1 MKLVL
6 IQPPIRDFY
15 DTDIRLQ
22 PIGLAY
28 LKSAVKK
35 HLPRIRVVIR
45 DYHAGWGRR
54 TVPWPKELRHLKAFY
69 GQEDKSPFSTFH
81 HFYHFGA
88 DFETIAD
95 ETAGEKPDLV
105 GISSLFSPYCR
116 EVLETA
122 AAIKR
127 KLNVPILA
135 GGSHA
140 SALPETMLAH
150 PAIDFVIR
158 GEGERPLVE
167 FLRKMSP
174 ASKPGVARRHQFRAL
189 SGVPNL
195 GFKKNGRIILNPC
208 GSNYP
213 VNRIPFPDL
222 PDLPKNRYLYEGK
235 PLCFILTSRGCP
247 YRCAFCSV
255 HTTFGH
261 RYRRR
266 SNSGMLRELKLRYS
280 QGYRVFDF
288 EDDNLTFDKKAAGR
302 LFRQFEKMFPKKD
315 VRFLAMNG
323 ICYWD
328 LNGELLGL
336 MRRAGFTHLNLS
348 LVSSDPSVCKSMR
361 RPLNRKKYRTVVSQ
375 AFKLGFRIVSYQI
388 LGLPGDSPDSMVKTL
403 VLNARL
409 PVLLGASPFYVPP
422 GSPIGDSLNEADPFT
437 TARLTNLGIES
448 AAFTREDIYTLFVT
462 TRILNFLKGIPLQ
475 KDCRLETALKSAAK
489 YSPRSRAGVFI
500 LKKLLREEPFSL
512 WTPRGF
518 RHQPFFKTELFHKAW
533 ASLDR
538 IVTRQ
543 GRSVLI

>member
-1 MKLVL
+1 
-6 IQPPIRDFY
+6 
-15 DTDIRLQ
+15 
-22 PIGLAY
+22 
-28 LKSAVKK
+28 
-35 HLPRIRVVIR
+35 
-45 DYHAGWGRR
+45 
-54 TVPWPKELRHLKAFY
+54 
-69 GQEDKSPFSTFH
+69 
-81 HFYHFGA
+81 
-88 DFETIAD
+88 
-95 ETAGEKPDLV
+95 
-105 GISSLFSPYCR
+105 
-116 EVLETA
+116 
-122 AAIKR
+122 
-127 KLNVPILA
+127 
-135 GGSHA
+135 
-140 SALPETMLAH
+140 
-150 PAIDFVIR
+150 
-158 GEGERPLVE
+158 
-167 FLRKMSP
+167 
-174 ASKPGVARRHQFRAL
+174 
-189 SGVPNL
+189 
-195 GFKKNGRIILNPC
+195 
-208 GSNYP
+208 
-213 VNRIPFPDL
+213 
-222 PDLPKNRYLYEGK
+222 
-235 PLCFILTSRGCP
+235 
-247 YRCAFCSV
+247 V